1 MSAKQVSGHDFSRA
15 EPPRLELTARLAA
28 NVASGKRRAQDLSN
42 AFLLAVLFLGAYGAA
57 ACIPIADALKKI
69 GATQCV
75 TGKVERISQG
85 LRGVQYIDF
94 CAEHEKCPFTAVVFA
109 DHLRDVGDIR
119 TLVGKTIEVHGQVR
133 EYDNHAE
140 ILVREARQLRGPGI
154 NLPPVPK
161 DYDVEQRGRYSAGRF
176 KARKQP
182 SAHKRH
188 KKSQLPPQGIEI
200 PPDQPQ

>member
-1 MSAKQVSGHDFSRA
+1 MTPCAWSRRSDILLRLISAV
-15 EPPRLELTARLAA
+15 LVLNLAA
-28 NVASGKRRAQDLSN
+28 VCG
-42 AFLLAVLFLGAYGAA
+42 
-57 ACIPIADALKKI
+57 CIPIFDALHEI
-69 GATQCV
+69 GSTICV
-75 TGKVERISQG
+75 TGKVQRISQG
-85 LRGVQYIDF
+85 PRGVQYVDF

-182 SAHKRH
+182 SSHKGH
-188 KKSQLPPQGIEI
+188 KKSHLPPQGIEI

>member
-1 MSAKQVSGHDFSRA
+1 MFKG
-15 EPPRLELTARLAA
+15 LATFLFIT
-28 NVASGKRRAQDLSN
+28 NFAS
-42 AFLLAVLFLGAYGAA
+42 A
-57 ACIPIADALKKI
+57 ACIPFSEAPKKI
-69 GATQCV
+69 GDMLCV
-75 TGKVERISQG
+75 TGKVEKISQG
-85 LRGVQYIDF
+85 QNGLQYLDF
-94 CAEHEKCPFTAVVFA
+94 CAQHEKCPFTAVVFA

-140 ILVREARQLRGPGI
+140 ILVRESRQLRGAGI

-182 SAHKRH
+182 SALKRH
-188 KKSQLPPQGIEI
+188 KRSQLPPQRIEV